1 MATPGP
7 QGLQHHIFLFLLF
20 DDVILFSS
28 EIDLSLMA
36 LFTQLPSSTVL
47 YSLLCRGLG
56 GARMKDFGQQ
66 RLESPELH
74 SCLRRSMN
82 ENNMLSGCQMR

>member
-7 QGLQHHIFLFLLF
+7 QGLQDHIFLFLLF

-36 LFTQLPSSTVL
+36 LFTQTPSSTVL
-47 YSLLCRGLG
+47 YSLLCRASEDG
-56 GARMKDFGQQ
+56 GQQ

-74 SCLRRSMN
+74 ICLLQSMN
-82 ENNMLSGCQMR
+82 ENNMLSGCQMREE